1 MSDVDVSVELR
12 AFYEARDC
20 IEKGRWMDCTYE
32 WRSVRKTAIID
43 GSQPPEK
50 ERIKAVLIGEH
61 LGL

>member
-20 IEKGRWMDCTYE
+20 THE

-43 GSQPPEK
+43 GSEPPEK
-50 ERIKAVLIGEH
+50 ERIKVVLIGEH